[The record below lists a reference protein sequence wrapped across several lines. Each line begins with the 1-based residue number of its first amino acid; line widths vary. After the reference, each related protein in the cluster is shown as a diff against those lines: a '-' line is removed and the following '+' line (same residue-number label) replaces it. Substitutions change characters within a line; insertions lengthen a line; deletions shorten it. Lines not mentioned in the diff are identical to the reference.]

1 MPDPEVIFSGL
12 THERT
17 VEGHLIKI
25 NIFRLDTETEW
36 TLEAVDENGPSTVWD
51 DSFATEQAALDEALD
66 AIDKEG
72 LSAVSDT
79 GNVIKFPTR

>member
-25 NIFRLDTETEW
+25 DIYRLDIEDTW
-36 TLEAVDENGPSTVWD
+36 TLEAVDENGTSTVWD
-51 DSFATEQAALDEALD
+51 GSFAADQAALDEVLD
-66 AIDKEG
+66 AIDREG
-72 LSAVSDT
+72 LLAVSDA
-79 GNVIKFPTR
+79 GNVIQFPTR

>member
-25 NIFRLDTETEW
+25 NIFRLDRDFTW
-36 TLEAVDENGPSTVWD
+36 TLEAVDQNGTSTVWD
-51 DSFATEQAALDEALD
+51 DPFETEQAALDEVLD

-72 LSAVSDT
+72 LSAVS
-79 GNVIKFPTR
+79 GISNVIQFPRR